1 MYQTHFLFISCLLQ
15 TQLVFNWTYHVFW
28 RGPCC
33 SSFSVL
39 YCPIN
44 VSTFPRSVLGYPLRV
59 PHKNDIRF
67 VVTSMSYLRYLCLLA
82 YSGVQHILCCVFI
95 FFVLCTLW
103 IVIAPSVFFSSN
115 NKTLN
120 ARLLARVITGYAIT
134 RNGAAAEIFCA
145 RLPSFW
151 RLHLS
156 IIRHNLSFCPL
167 L

>member
-1 MYQTHFLFISCLLQ
+1 MGQSKWTIHSVHKTKKIKTQHNMCWTPLIQITFLQ

-67 VVTSMSYLRYLCLLA
+67 VVTSQKTWYVQLNTSCVCKRQDINKKCVWYIYIYLVYNQFL
-82 YSGVQHILCCVFI
+82 
-95 FFVLCTLW
+95 
-103 IVIAPSVFFSSN
+103 
-115 NKTLN
+115 
-120 ARLLARVITGYAIT
+120 
-134 RNGAAAEIFCA
+134 
-145 RLPSFW
+145 
-151 RLHLS
+151 
-156 IIRHNLSFCPL
+156 
-167 L
+167 